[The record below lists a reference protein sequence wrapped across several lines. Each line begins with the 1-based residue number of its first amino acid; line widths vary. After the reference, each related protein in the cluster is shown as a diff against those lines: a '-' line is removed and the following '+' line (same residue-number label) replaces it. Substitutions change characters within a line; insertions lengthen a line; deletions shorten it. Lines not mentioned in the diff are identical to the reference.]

1 MLQQRSKSPCTA
13 TNTQHSQ
20 KHTYSG
26 KVAICKPG
34 RGYHQH
40 PTRLAHWAQISSFQ
54 RETNVCCLSRPVC
67 GSLLRQ
73 PKLRHCV
80 HSMELYTNGFVQLS
94 GSYAAITSFQGVDG
108 RGVIPSRGRKVFL
121 NQPRQ
126 NQQLSPLLP
135 SDSPAPASAQPL
147 PTLSGPARIWDW
159 LPSAP
164 TME

>member
-40 PTRLAHWAQISSFQ
+40 PT
-54 RETNVCCLSRPVC
+54 NVCCLSSPVC
-67 GSLLRQ
+67 GSLLRL

-108 RGVIPSRGRKVFL
+108 RGVIPSRGREVFL

-126 NQQLSPLLP
+126 NQWLSPLLP
-135 SDSPAPASAQPL
+135 SDSPAPASTQPH